1 METKNLTNCTATQLG
16 NAVKK
21 DLKKVSPFYFINQLN
36 ALARKNEYLEGI
48 NLSQLASRCKDYQT
62 KHNLVDNNGKSFRYS
77 FVGDMLMKDFKG
89 RFVVVVSIPDY
100 KVNQIDAKS
109 IVRFAED
116 TGIVVD
122 AANGWEIGL
131 DNNGFYYFKP
141 VQLSLTGFVGAF
153 VEALKADEFIEKQ
166 AEKASKQEQK
176 KLAKQAAAAA
186 RKLEREKEKEQRK
199 LEKDTNKLISN
210 LISERL
216 KGNISEEEYTANLLA
231 LGAKVVANVA

>member
-36 ALARKNEYLEGI
+36 DLAKKNAYIEGVNI
-48 NLSQLASRCKDYQT
+48 TELANRCKAYQA
-62 KHNLVDNNGKSFRYS
+62 KHNICDNNGKSFRYS
-77 FVGDMLMKDFKG
+77 FVGDMLNKDYKG
-89 RFVVVVSIPDY
+89 RFVVCVSIPDY

-109 IVRFAED
+109 VIRFSED
-116 TGIVVD
+116 TGIIID
-122 AANGWEIGL
+122 AANGWEIGF
-131 DNNGFYYFKP
+131 DDNGFYYFKP

-176 KLAKQAAAAA
+176 KLAKQASAAA

-199 LEKDTNKLISN
+199 LEKDTNKLIST
-210 LISERL
+210 LISERI
-216 KGNISEEEYTANLLA
+216 KGNITDEEYHARLLE
-231 LGAKVVANVA
+231 LGAKVVAKVA